1 MHATPISTSAMPT
14 AFDRW
19 LCSSRFGD
27 ALSLLRGEQAQEQAE
42 ARHDETERHD
52 GEAGAHPR
60 QQRALGGEEN
70 AGVAHHR
77 GHGDRKSPNDR
88 RFRYPTKPLPT
99 ATRQAGCRLAR
110 SDGSHRQENMKSRVA
125 ASALCS
131 ARRAGDASAGA
142 FAQAYPTKPVTIIVP
157 WPPGGPSDIAAR
169 PMAKGLSEE
178 LKQTFIIDNRGGA
191 GGNIGSAMVAKA
203 APDGYTLLITSSAPI
218 VINPSLYK
226 QMPFDPPKDLAPI
239 TNLLRVPLILA
250 VHPSVPAKNLKEL
263 IAYVNSQKGKI
274 QYASSGNG
282 TPQHLTGELFKS
294 TAKLDMIHVP
304 YKGSAPAITDL
315 IGGHVPIMFDSA
327 IAILPQIK
335 AGKVQ
340 GRSPSR
346 APSARRSLPDVP
358 TFAEA
363 GMPGF
368 ESYAWYGFFA
378 PAKTPQGHHRQAQ
391 RRGAEGHE
399 EARVAEGAGRDGL
412 RERRRVARAVRRLHQ
427 GRSRRSGRRW

>member
-1 MHATPISTSAMPT
+1 MRRKGESRQDDRGRAFRARKDTGPPNPGATAPWRIIDTRSQIAGSPE
-14 AFDRW
+14 AFM
-19 LCSSRFGD
+19 
-27 ALSLLRGEQAQEQAE
+27 LR
-42 ARHDETERHD
+42 
-52 GEAGAHPR
+52 
-60 QQRALGGEEN
+60 
-70 AGVAHHR
+70 
-77 GHGDRKSPNDR
+77 
-88 RFRYPTKPLPT
+88 PL
-99 ATRQAGCRLAR
+99 RI
-110 SDGSHRQENMKSRVA
+110 A
-125 ASALCS
+125 ASAIVAAVAL
-131 ARRAGDASAGA
+131 AAPIAAL
-142 FAQAYPTKPVTIIVP
+142 AQAYPSKPVTIIVP

-169 PMAKGLSEE
+169 PMAKGLGEE

-191 GGNIGSAMVAKA
+191 GGNIGTAMVTKA

-250 VHPSVPAKNLKEL
+250 VNPSVPAKNLKEL

-294 TAKLDMIHVP
+294 MAKLDMIHVP

-315 IGGHVPIMFDSA
+315 VGGHVPIMFDSA

-335 AGKVQ
+335 AGKVKAIAITSAK
-340 GRSPSR
+340 RS
-346 APSARRSLPDVP
+346 AVLPDVP

-378 PAKTPQGHHRQAQ
+378 PAKTPPDIIAKLNAAALKVMKSPDWQ
-391 RRGAEGHE
+391 RVLADTGSENVGESPEQFAAFTKAEATKWAKVVKESGATI
-399 EARVAEGAGRDGL
+399 D
-412 RERRRVARAVRRLHQ
+412 
-427 GRSRRSGRRW
+427 